1 MTPLGPRGLVKA
13 SPTALAPVDAGGA
26 TALTNRG
33 AAASFPRSDAVT
45 AIIQLA
51 LAEDVG
57 RGDVTT
63 EATVA
68 ADATAVAEILQK
80 QDGVMCG
87 LPVVE
92 AVFAMVDPSVRV
104 TRLAEE
110 GTWGDRRVVARIEGS
125 ARSILTGERT
135 ALNFLQRLSGVA
147 TASRRANEAV
157 IGTQTE
163 VLDTRK
169 TTPGAR
175 VLEKYAVRVG
185 GCRNHRAGLDDG
197 FLIKENHIRAAGGI
211 TAAVRGAKDRAAPG
225 QRVEIEVTTLA
236 ELDEAIAAQADMVL
250 LDNFVGKDGDV
261 TQLRAAVEHAAGRI
275 LLEASGGVTHETLPA
290 IARTGVHYASL
301 GALTHSA
308 GSLDFS
314 LEVVL

>member
-1 MTPLGPRGLVKA
+1 VAPDALIRTGARA
-13 SPTALAPVDAGGA
+13 SAEHGAPGS
-26 TALTNRG
+26 R
-33 AAASFPRSDAVT
+33 AAAGFPRSDAVS

-57 RGDVTT
+57 RGDITT

-68 ADATAVAEILQK
+68 AETQATAEILQK
-80 QDGVMCG
+80 HAGVMCG

-92 AVFAMVDPSVRV
+92 AVFAMVDPSVTV
-104 TRLAEE
+104 TQLAEE
-110 GTWGDRRVVARIEGS
+110 GSYGDRRTVARITGS

-147 TASRRANEAV
+147 TASRRAAEIVA
-157 IGTQTE
+157 GTRTE

-211 TAAVRGAKDRAAPG
+211 TPAVHGAKLRAAPG
-225 QRVEIEVTTLA
+225 QRVEIEVTNLD
-236 ELDEAIAAQADMVL
+236 ELDEAIAAGADMVL
-250 LDNFVGKDGDV
+250 LDNFVGTDGDV
-261 TQLRAAVEHAAGRI
+261 GRLQTAVDRADGLVA
-275 LLEASGGVTHETLPA
+275 LEASGGVTHETLPA
-290 IARTGVHYASL
+290 IARTGVDYVSL

-314 LEVVL
+314 LDFTLEVVP

>member
-1 MTPLGPRGLVKA
+1 MTPVSSSTA
-13 SPTALAPVDAGGA
+13 SAPAVDAAG
-26 TALTNRG
+26 ALTSAGRG
-33 AAASFPRSDAVT
+33 AAASFPRSDAVG
-45 AIIQLA
+45 AIIRLA

-57 RGDVTT
+57 RGDITT
-63 EATVA
+63 EATVTA
-68 ADATAVAEILQK
+68 EAQATAEILQK
-80 QDGVMCG
+80 QVGVMCG

-92 AVFAMVDPSVRV
+92 AVFAIVDPSVRV

-110 GTWGDRRVVARIEGS
+110 GSWGERRTVARITGS
-125 ARSILTGERT
+125 ARSIRTGERT

-147 TASRRANEAV
+147 TASRRAAEIVA
-157 IGTQTE
+157 GTRTE

-197 FLIKENHIRAAGGI
+197 FLIKETHIRAAGGI
-211 TAAVRGAKDRAAPG
+211 TPAVHGAKLRAAPG
-225 QRVEIEVTTLA
+225 QRVEIEVTNLD
-236 ELDEAIAAQADMVL
+236 ELDEAIAAGADMVL
-250 LDNFVGKDGDV
+250 LDNFVGTDGDV
-261 TQLRAAVEHAAGRI
+261 GRLQTAVDHADGLVA
-275 LLEASGGVTHETLPA
+275 LEVSGGVTHETLPA
-290 IARTGVHYASL
+290 IARTGVDYVSL

-314 LEVVL
+314 LDFTLEVVP